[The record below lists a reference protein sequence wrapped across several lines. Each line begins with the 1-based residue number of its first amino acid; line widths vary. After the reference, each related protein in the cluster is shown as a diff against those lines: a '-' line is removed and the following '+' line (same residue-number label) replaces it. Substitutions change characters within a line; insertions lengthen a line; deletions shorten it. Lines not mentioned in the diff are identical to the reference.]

1 MAQERLQK
9 YLAQAGIASRRAAEL
24 LISAGRVT
32 VNGAVVTALG
42 TRVDA
47 AHDTVLVDGKSTR
60 IAEERTYV
68 LLHKPPGVVTTLSDP
83 QGRPT
88 VKSLLT
94 GVSARVFPIGRLDID
109 AEGALLLTDDGELAQ
124 RLTHPKYQVPRT
136 YLSLVKGTP
145 TDADLARLVAGVR
158 LEDGPAK
165 AAEAERFAK
174 EGDGTWVRLVVHEG
188 RQHLVKKLCAAIGFP
203 VERLF
208 RPLHAGLSLGALKP
222 GQFRHLTVDEV
233 VSVKK
238 ISMGEGAGAAEPK
251 PTLSL
256 PGPRIEVKAPPV
268 NAPQSRSSQGRAPQS
283 GSPQSRGPQRKPPQH
298 KAPRRPSR

>member
-24 LISAGRVT
+24 LISAGRVK

-42 TRVDA
+42 TRVDSER
-47 AHDTVLVDGKSTR
+47 DTVLVDGQSTR
-60 IAEERTYV
+60 IAADRTYV
-68 LLHKPPGVVTTLSDP
+68 LLYKPPGVVTTLSDP

-88 VKSLLT
+88 VKSLLA
-94 GVSARVFPIGRLDID
+94 GVSARVFPVGRLDID

-145 TDADLARLVAGVR
+145 SDADLARLVSGVR

-165 AAEAERFAK
+165 AAQAERFAK
-174 EGDGTWVRLVVHEG
+174 EGEGTWVRLVVHEG

-208 RPLHAGLSLGALKP
+208 RPLHAGLSLGALQP
-222 GQFRHLTVDEV
+222 GQFRQLTAEEV
-233 VSVKK
+233 ASVKK
-238 ISMGEGAGAAEPK
+238 ISTGEGGQAAP
-251 PTLSL
+251 PTPALTL
-256 PGPRIEVKAPPV
+256 PGPRIDMKAPP
-268 NAPQSRSSQGRAPQS
+268 SRAAQG
-283 GSPQSRGPQRKPPQH
+283 KPLQH